1 MERHSQCE
9 GVESGPGSGCCLV
22 CGGQGGFLEMVMC
35 EGGGRRVP
43 GTRGEMAE
51 GPGKGPE
58 AGGAWC
64 VCAGGAARRPARLEG
79 RARGGDTR
87 GVRSGEEGRTPEA
100 ACVGGTP
107 ASPGTVGIMA
117 SVQILDAWGSV
128 PAVSSSSLDG
138 TPRNILPCSQSPTF
152 SASRAPPC
160 GCRCPKTAV
169 PEFLLWTKHPC
180 ACHKATVSR
189 LTLGH
194 WCPLPF
200 TTSNPPRL

>member
-1 MERHSQCE
+1 MKGEGEGSQ
-9 GVESGPGSGCCLV
+9 GRGGNGRGPNTC
-22 CGGQGGFLEMVMC
+22 
-35 EGGGRRVP
+35 
-43 GTRGEMAE
+43 
-51 GPGKGPE
+51 KGPE
-58 AGGAWC
+58 AGRAWRA
-64 VCAGGAARRPARLEG
+64 CAVGAARRPAWLEG

-87 GVRSGEEGRTPEA
+87 GVRSGEEGRTPKA

-128 PAVSSSSLDG
+128 LAVSSSSLDR
-138 TPRNILPCSQSPTF
+138 TPRNILPCSQPPTF
-152 SASRAPPC
+152 SASRAHPC

-189 LTLGH
+189 LTLGR